1 MTNDVTPTNDDLT
14 AEDINLV
21 DRDGLGELGAA
32 LAGFPETVQAFQN
45 LLLTTMILGKALG
58 VPDSDIERLTVQNI
72 DIAKQILGR
81 MGDEGIPND

>member
-1 MTNDVTPTNDDLT
+1 MTNDITPTNDDLT

-21 DRDGLGELGAA
+21 DREGLQQLGDA
-32 LAGFPETVQAFQN
+32 LTGFPEDVQAFQN

-81 MGDEGIPND
+81 MGDEEV

>member
-1 MTNDVTPTNDDLT
+1 MTDDITPTNDDLT

-21 DRDGLGELGAA
+21 DRDGLQGIGLA

-72 DIAKQILGR
+72 DIAKQILGLT
-81 MGDEGIPND
+81 GDEGV